1 MKIGAQL
8 YTVRDACKTKEG
20 LAETLRRVAD
30 MGYTAVQL
38 SGVCPYEAD
47 WMAAQLASCGL
58 TAPITHFDY
67 RRITEDTEAT
77 IAFHRTMD
85 TRYIGLGS
93 IPNFKKEHCSM
104 DIFDRYVEQIT
115 PAVKKIHAA
124 GLKFMYH
131 NHNMEFIRLPDG
143 HNLLE
148 KMCEL
153 FLPEEYGITLDTYW
167 VMAGGADPVFWL
179 RELRGRLNCV
189 HFKDMVYDAAD
200 LAVRMAPIGQGN
212 MNYPAIVK
220 ACEDSGVE
228 YGFVEQDH
236 CYDQD
241 PFDCLKKSLDYFRS
255 LGLDG

>member
-1 MKIGAQL
+1 
-8 YTVRDACKTKEG
+8 
-20 LAETLRRVAD
+20 
-30 MGYTAVQL
+30 
-38 SGVCPYEAD
+38 
-47 WMAAQLASCGL
+47 
-58 TAPITHFDY
+58 
-67 RRITEDTEAT
+67 
-77 IAFHRTMD
+77 
-85 TRYIGLGS
+85 
-93 IPNFKKEHCSM
+93 M
-104 DIFDRYVEQIT
+104 DISSLRERRDRSVLTVSELNLYVKNLLNNA
-115 PAVKKIHAA
+115 PLLANVCVKGEISNFVSHRSGHLYFSLKDEEGQVAATMFRSYAA

-153 FLPEEYGITLDTYW
+153 FSPEEYGITLDTYW

-179 RELRGRLNCV
+179 NALKGRLNCV
-189 HFKDMVYDAAD
+189 HFKDMVYDATD

-212 MNYPAIVK
+212 MHYPAIVK